1 MVTIIGSQHL
11 SSNDGSVSY
20 RVVGGEDVDWLEIP
34 TFMGH
39 LYWRWAFNGNIDIER
54 QLGAGCIHIKNCV
67 PGMNTN
73 QDFGPGHHQNSAHL
87 WFALW
92 QPTLRHWVQ
101 YVSGYILSS
110 STSACLMA
118 RCAILYVK
126 KRWRVGAGADNPRYA
141 TGPSITLNIF
151 HQLVHAHV
159 WRRYDKLNLCC
170 LRLPARL
177 CWLHQLLKAIT
188 STHNYRIVAASVSAV
203 SRFNHLSCCKESPTS
218 AVICATSGPLEP
230 ALEWTSVIVVSGWQ
244 KNNTVWTRVGFL
256 LTGSTVLGVH
266 W

>member
-1 MVTIIGSQHL
+1 MTGQCRTLWCGMKTSTGWKSRHSWGIYI
-11 SSNDGSVSY
+11 
-20 RVVGGEDVDWLEIP
+20 GGEHSMKTLTLKD
-34 TFMGH
+34 
-39 LYWRWAFNGNIDIER
+39 N
-54 QLGAGCIHIKNCV
+54 
-67 PGMNTN
+67 
-73 QDFGPGHHQNSAHL
+73 FGGGVHPHQELCPGHEYKSGL
-87 WFALW
+87 WPWASPKLCTPVIHW
-92 QPTLRHWVQ
+92 QPTPTPIDNPRNATGSNMSLDIFYQVVHLHVW
-101 YVSGYILSS
+101 G
-110 STSACLMA
+110 
-118 RCAILYVK
+118 RCAILD
-126 KRWRVGAGADNPRYA
+126 AGPDNPRYA
-141 TGPSITLNIF
+141 TGPSIPLNIF
-151 HQLVHAHV
+151 HQLVHANV
-159 WRRYDKLNLCC
+159 WRRYDKLDLFC
-170 LRLPARL
+170 LRLPAML